1 MSLPLLPQSDG
12 FRLVAALI
20 AAIAADPV
28 LGTLPL
34 VRNPRRPQHLAVGER
49 VLILAER
56 SDSLID
62 KSGSREKRRRT
73 VTVGALARTAADA
86 DAQADALYQ
95 LLSDTVQAALKRMVL
110 AGEVGPLTERDVQ
123 FHVDDLEV
131 DGAIVVG
138 GWELVYW
145 RNRPRV

>member
-12 FRLVAALI
+12 FRIVAALVAAI
-20 AAIAADPV
+20 GADPV

-49 VLILAER
+49 VVIMAER

-62 KSGSREKRRRT
+62 KSGTREKRRRT
-73 VTVGALARTAADA
+73 VTIGALVRTAADA
-86 DAQADALYQ
+86 DAQADGLYQ
-95 LLSDTVQAALKRMVL
+95 LLSDKVQAALKLMVQ
-110 AGEVGPLTERDVQ
+110 AGEVGPLMERDVQ

-138 GWELVYW
+138 GWEVTYW
-145 RNRPRV
+145 RNRPRA